1 MWSLVLMFYLKI
13 GYAGGMGA
21 TTIDNFT
28 SKAACEAAGQVFV
41 QKLDVYQLN
50 EVHTTG
56 LINKTQNTETSNFY
70 SNAVAKSYQCIEV
83 K

>member
-1 MWSLVLMFYLKI
+1 MFYLKI

-28 SKAACEAAGQVFV
+28 SKAACEAAGQAFV
-41 QKLDVYQLN
+41 VKNDVYQLN
-50 EVHTTG
+50 ETHTTG
-56 LINKTQNTETSNFY
+56 LIHKTQNTTTENFY
-70 SNAVAKSYQCIEV
+70 PNVIAKSYQCVEV

>member
-1 MWSLVLMFYLKI
+1 MQSLILMFYLKY
-13 GYAGGMGA
+13 GNAGGIGA

-28 SKAACEAAGQVFV
+28 SKAACEAAGQMFV
-41 QKLDVYQLN
+41 QKFDVYQQN

-56 LINKTQNTETSNFY
+56 VFTQTQNTETSNFY
-70 SNAVAKSYQCIEV
+70 ANSVSKSYQCIEV

>member
-1 MWSLVLMFYLKI
+1 MWSLVLMFYLHI
-13 GYAGGMGA
+13 GHAGGMGA

-41 QKLDVYQLN
+41 QKPDVYQQT
-50 EVHTTG
+50 EVHTSG
-56 LINKTQNTETSNFY
+56 FINKTQNIETDSFY
-70 SNAVAKSYQCIEV
+70 PNVIAKSYQCVEV